1 MRLSDET
8 IKDRSWWEE
17 KGFTVPSYDRESM
30 VKNTKK
36 RPRWIHFGAGNI
48 FRAMH
53 AVMADTLIEK
63 GLMDTGIIVVEGY
76 DFEIIDNV
84 YKPFDNLSILTT
96 FKVDG
101 SIQKRIVGSVAE
113 AISVE
118 ADQEENKQRVLEI
131 FTDPGLQLATFTI
144 TEKGYAVR
152 NITGVL
158 NSWVSDDCVAG
169 PDGVSS
175 CLGRICSLLYA
186 RYLAGAFP
194 IAMVSTDN
202 CSHNG
207 DKLKNAMEI
216 IAGMWEQTGRCE
228 KGFLEYIKNP
238 HKVSF
243 PITMIDKITPAP
255 HVVVMQLLQGL
266 GIENMQGYV
275 TEKNTSTAPYV
286 NAEETEYLVIEDA
299 FPNGRPDL
307 SECGIMLTDRATV
320 EKVENMKVSTCLN
333 PLHTAL
339 AIFGCLLNYTKIS
352 EEMASDVLTRLVA
365 DIGYREGMP
374 VVVHPGII
382 DPFDFLDTVVQIRLP
397 NPFMPDSPRRIAT
410 DTSQK
415 LHVRYGETIKR
426 YYEKGLNMDKLV
438 LIPLTIAGWFRYLMA
453 INDDGLEM
461 IISPDPL
468 LEELQQVTDTI
479 SFGVPFESIKIKPL
493 LSNKEIFGVDL
504 DEVGLADR
512 ICRYFDELNAGPGA
526 VSETLRKYALRWQ
539 SAL

>member
-1 MRLSDET
+1 MRLSNET
-8 IKDRSWWEE
+8 IKNRQWWEE
-17 KGFTVPSYDRESM
+17 KLFELPKYDRDLM
-30 VKNTKK
+30 IKK
-36 RPRWIHFGAGNI
+36 TIEHPRWVHFGAGNI

-53 AVMADTLIEK
+53 AAMADTLIEK
-63 GLMDTGIIVVEGY
+63 GVMDTGIVVVEGY
-76 DFEIIDNV
+76 DSEIIDTV
-84 YKPFDNLSILTT
+84 YKPFDNLSVLTT
-96 FKVDG
+96 FMADG
-101 SIQKRIVGSVAE
+101 SVGKKVVGSVAQALCMGRE
-113 AISVE
+113 K
-118 ADQEENKQRVLEI
+118 ADDWTRLQEI
-131 FTDPGLQLATFTI
+131 FAGPDLQLATFTI
-144 TEKGYAVR
+144 TEKGYTVR

-158 NSWVSDDCVAG
+158 NSWISDDCVAG
-169 PDGVSS
+169 PEAAGSY
-175 CLGRICSLLYA
+175 LGMVCSLLYS
-186 RYLAGAFP
+186 RYLAGAYP

-207 DKLKNAMEI
+207 DKLRNAMEI

-228 KGFLEYIKNP
+228 KGFLEYVKDP
-238 HKVSF
+238 YKVSF

-266 GIENMQGYV
+266 GLENIYAV
-275 TEKNTSTAPYV
+275 TTEKNTNTAPFV
-286 NAEETEYLVIEDA
+286 NAEETEYLVIEDD

-307 SECGIMLTDRATV
+307 TQCGIMLTSRETV

-365 DIGYREGMP
+365 DIGYKEGMP
-374 VVVHPGII
+374 VVVNPGII
-382 DPFDFLDTVVQIRLP
+382 DPFDFLDTVVQVRLP

-415 LHVRYGETIKR
+415 MAVRFGETIKR
-426 YYEKGLNMDKLV
+426 YYEQGRDMDRLV

-468 LEELQQVTDTI
+468 LEELQKVTDTI
-479 SFGVPFESIKIKPL
+479 MFGVPFESTKIKPL
-493 LSNKEIFGVDL
+493 LSNTEIFGVDL

-512 ICRYFDELNAGPGA
+512 ICNYFEELNEGPGA
-526 VSETLRKYALRWQ
+526 VSETLRKYTMRAQ
-539 SAL
+539 